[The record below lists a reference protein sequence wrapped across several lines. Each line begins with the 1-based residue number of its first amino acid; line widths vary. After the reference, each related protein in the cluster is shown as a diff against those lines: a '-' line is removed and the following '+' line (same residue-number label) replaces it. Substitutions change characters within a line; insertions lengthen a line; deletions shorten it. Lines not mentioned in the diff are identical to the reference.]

1 MTANDQPSA
10 AAAAS
15 QTGYQTAGTEAVA
28 PQQQLAQTQPI
39 PPMGADGTQVPVEMN
54 QGAAVGQ
61 DRTSQTDTNHAA
73 TVGQTGGTHQ
83 NAGDS
88 SDGALFADDDRT
100 GLRARW
106 DALQASFVDNPKQ
119 CVQEADGLVEEVV
132 QRLTA
137 SFAHARSRLDEQWS
151 QGQDASTED
160 LRIALQRYRD
170 FFQRLL
176 TV

>member
-10 AAAAS
+10 AAAAP
-15 QTGYQTAGTEAVA
+15 QTGYQATGTEPVA

-39 PPMGADGTQVPVEMN
+39 PPMGADGTQAPVEMN

-61 DRTSQTDTNHAA
+61 TQTSQTDTNQGAA
-73 TVGQTGGTHQ
+73 AGHTDGMYPNTGEPT
-83 NAGDS
+83 
-88 SDGALFADDDRT
+88 DGGLFADDDRT